1 MKTLTT
7 LAAFLLL
14 SSVAHAGG
22 GTATVTVPLKG
33 DQLFP
38 EGIIALP
45 NEDLLVGGFGD
56 GSIQRIDPKNV
67 ISSFSKSGDNGMV
80 IAVGFALDE
89 KHQRLWV
96 ANFNFKTE
104 SGLPGSN
111 LKVFDYTTGKLLK
124 TIPETFVQGAFF
136 NELALDAKGNVYVS
150 DTFNPSIWTATFDS
164 KGPKV
169 FVTEDAL
176 LKNPSPDQ
184 AFGLNGLALTP
195 DENYLIASVMNRTIR
210 GGGRLV
216 RVALKTKA
224 VSEVELHNDDATAA
238 FSGSDGMFFHRG
250 QLLMVNVYSQ
260 AGAIVTAKFNSTYS
274 AASLTL
280 RTKFQHVYDR
290 PTASAI
296 RGGKLYTVNSQL
308 NHIIDDRDGQLN
320 TPPSLPFQIVAVPL
334 GKLLRP

>member
-7 LAAFLLL
+7 FAAFLIL
-14 SSVAHAGG
+14 SIVAHAG
-22 GTATVTVPLKG
+22 ARPSVARIPLKG
-33 DQLFP
+33 EQLFP
-38 EGIIALP
+38 EGIIGLP
-45 NEDLLVGGFGD
+45 NQDLLVGGFGD
-56 GSIQRIDPKNV
+56 GSIQRINDKNV
-67 ISSFSKSGDNGMV
+67 VSSFSKAGDNGMV
-80 IAVGFALDE
+80 IAVGFAVDE
-89 KHQRLWV
+89 KNQRLWV

-136 NELALDAKGNVYVS
+136 NELALDAKGNVYIS
-150 DTFNPSIWTATFDS
+150 DTFNPSIWSAKFES
-164 KGPKV
+164 KEPQV
-169 FVTEDAL
+169 FVTESSL
-176 LKNPSPDQ
+176 LKNPSADQ
-184 AFGLNGLALTP
+184 PFGLNGLALTP

-224 VSEVELHNDDATAA
+224 VSDVELRADEATEA
-238 FSGSDGMFFHRG
+238 FSGSDGMFFHQG

-296 RGGKLYTVNSQL
+296 RDGKLYTVNSQL

-320 TPPSLPFQIVAVPL
+320 TPPNLPFEVVAVPL
-334 GKLLRP
+334 AKLLKE